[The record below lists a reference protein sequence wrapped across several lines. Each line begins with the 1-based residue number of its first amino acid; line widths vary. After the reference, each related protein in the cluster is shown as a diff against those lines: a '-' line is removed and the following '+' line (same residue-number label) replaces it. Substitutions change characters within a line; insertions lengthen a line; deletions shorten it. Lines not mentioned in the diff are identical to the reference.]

1 MSLESSRRF
10 WDEKAR
16 ENAHWYVSSYG
27 PFEGRDLVGF
37 WESGPRIW
45 TDLKRA
51 TGYSP
56 SSTDTAVEI
65 GCGVGRLSRAISTD
79 VAHLHAFDI
88 SAQMIEIAREADL
101 SNVTFHL
108 TEGVSLRPLP
118 DHSTDLVL
126 AYCVFQHLPTTGDL
140 EAYLKEML
148 RVAKPNAMKAF
159 TLSPRDWRVRLR
171 PLLKVRARLR
181 ERLGRSG
188 PRGLWT
194 QDWYGIR
201 PSRGEVLRIT
211 PWQVDS
217 TILHGDKC
225 LFWGR

>member
-27 PFEGRDLVGF
+27 PFEGRDLAGF

-45 TDLKRA
+45 DDLKRA

-56 SSTDTAVEI
+56 SSTDTVVEI
-65 GCGVGRLSRAISTD
+65 GCGVGRLSRAIRRD
-79 VAHLHAFDI
+79 VGHLHAYDI

-101 SNVTFHL
+101 PNVTFHL
-108 TEGVSLRPLP
+108 TEGVSLKPLS
-118 DHSTDLVL
+118 DRSADLVL
-126 AYCVFQHLPTTGDL
+126 AYCVFQHLPTIADL
-140 EAYLKEML
+140 EAYLKEMM
-148 RVAKPNAMKAF
+148 RVARPNAMKAF
-159 TLSPRDWRVRLR
+159 TLSPRDWRVHLR
-171 PLLKVRARLR
+171 PLLKVRAQIR
-181 ERLGRSG
+181 ERLSRYG
-188 PRGLWT
+188 PQGLWT

-201 PSRGEVLRIT
+201 PSRAEVLRLT
-211 PWQVDS
+211 PWPVDS
-217 TILHGDKC
+217 TTLHADKW